1 MKTFTLCCMLLG
13 GSAQSFE
20 PAGPPPERTL
30 TWTARTL
37 ADVILPQIDFK
48 DTSQEE
54 AIDFASR
61 PGVPHAYQVKVLL
74 SDEIGVRNK
83 RINLQAKNI
92 KKIEL
97 LAAIAEQ
104 AGLDLLIQ
112 PGVVVLV
119 SRTKIAEKANQTDR
133 KKETRS
139 K

>member
-1 MKTFTLCCMLLG
+1 MLLD

-20 PAGPPPERTL
+20 PAGPPPKRTL

-48 DTSQEE
+48 DTNLEE

-61 PGVPHAYQVKVLL
+61 PGVPHAYQVKVLI
-74 SDEIGVRNK
+74 SDEEAARNK

-119 SRTKIAEKANQTDR
+119 SRTIIAEQTNQPDR